1 MTTPEAEVAQRPKP
15 WYESFFGPDYLKQY
29 AHTTTL
35 QEVEGVAKILHLRP
49 GSRVL
54 DLACG
59 AGRHSIELAKRGLEV
74 VGYDLSEPLLKAARA
89 AARKASARVTFVH
102 GDMRDLP
109 YHGEFDAVVNLFTSF
124 GYFEDPKDDRT
135 VLARVARALKAR
147 GKFLMERFNR
157 ESLATSLPSQS
168 WQVRDDR
175 SVILYE
181 DTFDILR
188 GRYETRQIVIDRE
201 GTREHRASVR
211 AYTFPELKEL
221 FEEAGLFVHR
231 VLGGLDLAA
240 YTARSRRIVLYAL
253 KGLEPEGIR
262 TVW

>member
-35 QEVEGVAKILHLRP
+35 QEVEGVAKILHLRQ

-124 GYFEDPKDDRT
+124 GYFEEDRKST
-135 VLARVARALKAR
+135 RLNSSHPSISYAVFCLK
-147 GKFLMERFNR
+147 KKKKKKKTLKYN
-157 ESLATSLPSQS
+157 T
-168 WQVRDDR
+168 
-175 SVILYE
+175 
-181 DTFDILR
+181 
-188 GRYETRQIVIDRE
+188 QI
-201 GTREHRASVR
+201 TLNHCTMN
-211 AYTFPELKEL
+211 YHK
-221 FEEAGLFVHR
+221 
-231 VLGGLDLAA
+231 
-240 YTARSRRIVLYAL
+240 
-253 KGLEPEGIR
+253 
-262 TVW
+262 

>member
-135 VLARVARALKAR
+135 VLAWP
-147 GKFLMERFNR
+147 G
-157 ESLATSLPSQS
+157 P
-168 WQVRDDR
+168 
-175 SVILYE
+175 
-181 DTFDILR
+181 
-188 GRYETRQIVIDRE
+188 
-201 GTREHRASVR
+201 
-211 AYTFPELKEL
+211 
-221 FEEAGLFVHR
+221 
-231 VLGGLDLAA
+231 
-240 YTARSRRIVLYAL
+240 SRRGGSSSWSGSIANPWRRPCRPNPGRSGTTGV
-253 KGLEPEGIR
+253 
-262 TVW
+262 

>member
-35 QEVEGVAKILHLRP
+35 QEVEGVAKILL
-49 GSRVL
+49 
-54 DLACG
+54 
-59 AGRHSIELAKRGLEV
+59 
-74 VGYDLSEPLLKAARA
+74 
-89 AARKASARVTFVH
+89 
-102 GDMRDLP
+102 
-109 YHGEFDAVVNLFTSF
+109 
-124 GYFEDPKDDRT
+124 
-135 VLARVARALKAR
+135 
-147 GKFLMERFNR
+147 ERFNR

-231 VLGGLDLAA
+231 
-240 YTARSRRIVLYAL
+240 
-253 KGLEPEGIR
+253 
-262 TVW
+262 